1 MHVRNYCVFL
11 LFVFMIKI
19 AMWILAFSIALN
31 SGTKSSLGKLDF
43 KHFSLEEEIVS
54 CIQRQCSA
62 EGIFVFHVCF
72 FLNLRLSIFL
82 LNFSSAKNS
91 LYFSILSKETF
102 LFENL
107 FLEKSLR
114 NSSDVNLVCLVEE
127 NLFAFALSILRAD
140 WTLINHFS

>member
-1 MHVRNYCVFL
+1 
-11 LFVFMIKI
+11 MIKI
-19 AMWILAFSIALN
+19 AMGILAFSIALN

-54 CIQRQCSA
+54 CIQRQCGV

-72 FLNLRLSIFL
+72 LLNLRLSIFL

-114 NSSDVNLVCLVEE
+114 NSCDVNLVCLIEE
-127 NLFAFALSILRAD
+127 NLFAFVISILRAD
-140 WTLINHFS
+140 